1 MCLKMERIL
10 KENFWIIKLNVNWEN
25 IPIDFLDMR
34 EGSKT
39 MSSTVKENN
48 PPISILLLEH
58 TKGD

>member
-34 EGSKT
+34 GGSKT
-39 MSSTVKENN
+39 C
-48 PPISILLLEH
+48 IIILI
-58 TKGD
+58 